1 MAGCG
6 GKKKYEEGGEVDKSK
21 GVKGRTSRKAKKDQ
35 LNFQRGYAK
44 GLSNAQ
50 REFNIKGGVNT
61 TEDKADKDNKFSEG
75 AVKGRS
81 DMKEALKGQGAYKKG
96 GKVKKMQ
103 EGGMAAGNTQAEI
116 EKLNQRIEMLRRQA
130 EEQARGGFSSR
141 GATGLGGVP
150 GDMRALASRSGV
162 GGALGGMKKG
172 GKVMNEG
179 MKALKKEAPEVAAKM
194 GYKKGGAMKKGYHK
208 MPDGKMMKDSAHK
221 GMKKGGMVKRDGCA
235 VRGKTKGRMV

>member
-6 GKKKYEEGGEVDKSK
+6 GKKK
-21 GVKGRTSRKAKKDQ
+21 
-35 LNFQRGYAK
+35 
-44 GLSNAQ
+44 
-50 REFNIKGGVNT
+50 
-61 TEDKADKDNKFSEG
+61 
-75 AVKGRS
+75 
-81 DMKEALKGQGAYKKG
+81 MAYG

-130 EEQARGGFSSR
+130 EEQARAGSQGGR
-141 GATGLGGVP
+141 LGGVP
-150 GDMRALASRSGV
+150 GAMPALAPRRGA

-221 GMKKGGMVKRDGCA
+221 GMKKMKSGGMVKRDGCA

>member
-1 MAGCG
+1 MMAGCG

-35 LNFQRGYAK
+35 FNFQRGYAK

-75 AVKGRS
+75 EVKGRS

-103 EGGMAAGNTQAEI
+103 EGGMAAGNGDGMRLTPAEI
-116 EKLNQRIEMLRRQA
+116 ERLNQRLEMLKHQSA
-130 EEQARGGFSSR
+130 AQARGGSL
-141 GATGLGGVP
+141 GAGRLGGVP
-150 GDMRALASRSGV
+150 PAGAMPALAPRRGA

-172 GKVMNEG
+172 GM
-179 MKALKKEAPEVAAKM
+179 A
-194 GYKKGGAMKKGYHK
+194 KKGYHK
-208 MPDGKMMKDSAHK
+208 MPNGKMMKDSAHK
-221 GMKKGGMVKRDGCA
+221 GMKKMKSGGKVKRDGCA
-235 VRGKTKGRMV
+235 VKGKTKGRMV

>member
-6 GKKKYEEGGEVDKSK
+6 GKKK
-21 GVKGRTSRKAKKDQ
+21 
-35 LNFQRGYAK
+35 
-44 GLSNAQ
+44 
-50 REFNIKGGVNT
+50 
-61 TEDKADKDNKFSEG
+61 
-75 AVKGRS
+75 
-81 DMKEALKGQGAYKKG
+81 MAYG

-150 GDMRALASRSGV
+150 GDMRALAPRSGV

-221 GMKKGGMVKRDGCA
+221 GMKKMKSGGKVKRDGCA
-235 VRGKTKGRMV
+235 VKGKTKGRMV